1 MSVTT
6 YRIQADKIQI
16 EYYRGIPD
24 QTATFTPPF
33 IAQLISEEMAALA
46 FENAVGNSKVGETFY
61 TNDTFIATFP
71 NIALQYDSVLNQ
83 KYIPLPSLPTAL
95 PSNQEIQKIW
105 PINPAGTSARK
116 VQIVYIDNRSKF
128 SQDMLP
134 PVRGMVLCYVE
145 NGNLVFDNTTAFNF
159 SAVNIN
165 LIGAMPNGT
174 LLDATLLLPKNMESI
189 LSTRV
194 INRLNQTAN
203 KPRDEKNDEVEQPA

>member
-1 MSVTT
+1 MAITT
-6 YRIQADKIQI
+6 YKIQADKIQI

-24 QTATFTPPF
+24 QTATFTPQF
-33 IAQLISEEMAALA
+33 IAQLISEEMAVLA
-46 FENAVGNSKVGETFY
+46 FENAVGNSKAGETFY

-71 NIALQYDSVLNQ
+71 NIAVQFDSVLNQ

-105 PINPAGTSARK
+105 PISPAGTSARK
-116 VQIVYIDNRSKF
+116 VQIVYIANRSKF

-134 PVRGMVLCYVE
+134 SVRGFVLCYVE

-159 SAVNIN
+159 IAVNVN
-165 LIGAMPNGT
+165 LIGAMPNGV

-194 INRLNQTAN
+194 IQRMLQTSNR
-203 KPRDEKNDEVEQPA
+203 PRDEKNDEIEQPA